1 MNAKEEFL
9 KRIIGFKVICATVDL
24 HDCRN
29 DDNKVTVDLK
39 PKYTEDEYQKFINRL
54 DFNYDNGYGDQNLF
68 GTIWCEDGVWMD
80 RGEYDGSEWWDVH
93 SYPVIPEDWA
103 H

>member
-9 KRIIGFKVICATVDL
+9 KRITGFKVICATVDL
-24 HDCRN
+24 GDCW
-29 DDNKVTVDLK
+29 DDNKTIFNLK
-39 PKYTEDEYQKFINRL
+39 PKYTEDEYQKFINSL
-54 DFNYDNGYGDQNLF
+54 DFNYNDGYGRQNLF